1 MKIAVSGKGGVG
13 KTTISALLAKA
24 FADRNRVYLIDADPD
39 ANLAGAL
46 GIRNSQELVPLVA
59 RKEMIK
65 ERTLADGSSLLL
77 KMNPHIDDIPD
88 KFGIDV
94 AGMRLLLLGT
104 IYKGGAGCACPE
116 NTFLRSLLSHLILGT
131 EDVVIVDM
139 AAGVEHLGRATVQGI
154 DMLLVVVEPGLR
166 SVNTALQTRKLARDI
181 NLTRVLVVANKISDE
196 SQLDFIR
203 GRLEDMEIF
212 YAFPY
217 SEEVHNCDASGQ
229 AIFEAAP
236 AFLEKAR
243 ELKCKLETYVSGQN
257 TKAVG
262 EVS

>member
-13 KTTISALLAKA
+13 KTTISALLGKA
-24 FADRNRVYLIDADPD
+24 FADEKRVYLIDADPD
-39 ANLAGAL
+39 ANLAGAM
-46 GIRNSQELVPLVA
+46 GVAASEELIPLVA

-77 KMNPHIDDIPD
+77 KMNPHIEDIPD

-104 IYKGGAGCACPE
+104 IYKGGTGCACPE

-131 EDVVIVDM
+131 NDVVIVDM
-139 AAGVEHLGRATVQGI
+139 AAGIEHLGRATVQGI
-154 DMLLVVVEPGLR
+154 DVLIVVVEPGRR
-166 SVNTALQTRKLARDI
+166 SIHTALQTRKLAHDI
-181 NLTRVLVVANKISDE
+181 HLTRMLVVANKISDA
-196 SQLDFIR
+196 SQLDFMKEHLT
-203 GRLEDMEIF
+203 GMELF
-212 YAFPY
+212 YSFPY
-217 SEEVHNCDASGQ
+217 SEEAQESDASGQ

-236 AFLEKAR
+236 AFLDKAR
-243 ELKCKLETYVSGQN
+243 ELKRKLEAYASQQN

-262 EVS
+262 EVR